1 MFWLIGDTVDR
12 ARAQGSGTLITI
24 GRSDLPAEVADLA
37 SRDINYDER
46 EAPPHV
52 TEGWHRDRVT
62 IELGHEAPGEPE
74 KGGLAE
80 TAGELVNS
88 YEFSDPRILRAA
100 YKYPGDLVGR
110 NMLLEGRFL
119 FLRFLLGVRIVAAH
133 DELVDGPNGPERLIG
148 WSYATLDGHLEQG
161 KLRYE
166 IAKEID
172 TGRVEF
178 RIIAYSRWSPIRNQ
192 LVWAGFNLFGRRTQ
206 LSWYHHAMTRLE
218 RLLNDPPETP
228 EPDADGIVRAPVGC
242 GPGPVRGVRDPVRAP
257 RRGHAAPQ
265 ERREAG
271 LNRIA
276 RATPRAMRPFDDIV
290 RIERAQVLDKPVGR
304 GTRGRHEGPAQPDG
318 QGRAARRL
326 ARSSPASRCRPVHGG
341 LAAVGDRCWTRSA
354 DRWAAVGGRRRS
366 SSPRAWRRR
375 P

>member
-1 MFWLIGDTVDR
+1 MAADVLAHRRHGRPRPPGT
-12 ARAQGSGTLITI
+12 QGSGTLITI
-24 GRSDLPAEVADLA
+24 GRSDLPAEVADLT
-37 SRDINYDER
+37 SRHVNYDER
-46 EAPPHV
+46 DAPPHV
-52 TEGWHRDRVT
+52 TAGWHRDRVT

-100 YKYPGDLVGR
+100 YTHPGDLIGR

-178 RIIAYSRWSPIRNQ
+178 RILAYSRWSPIANR
-192 LVWAGFNLFGRRTQ
+192 LVWAGFNLMGRRTQ
-206 LSWYHHAMTRLE
+206 LTWYRHAMTRLS
-218 RLLNDPPETP
+218 RLLDDPPPTP
-228 EPDADGIVRAPVGC
+228 TPDADGIVRAPSGA
-242 GPGPVRGVRDPVRAP
+242 GPGRFEGFVIRFAHPGLDTRHPDRTARARPLPRSVDPNPAARRDPRWATS
-257 RRGHAAPQ
+257 AARQP
-265 ERREAG
+265 A
-271 LNRIA
+271 L
-276 RATPRAMRPFDDIV
+276 
-290 RIERAQVLDKPVGR
+290 
-304 GTRGRHEGPAQPDG
+304 GTRFSRAGVPR
-318 QGRAARRL
+318 GRAA
-326 ARSSPASRCRPVHGG
+326 P
-341 LAAVGDRCWTRSA
+341 
-354 DRWAAVGGRRRS
+354 GRRR
-366 SSPRAWRRR
+366 
-375 P
+375 

>member
-1 MFWLIGDTVDR
+1 MAADVLADR
-12 ARAQGSGTLITI
+12 RHGRPRPPRTQGSGTLITI
-24 GRSDLPAEVADLA
+24 GRSDLPAEVADLT
-37 SRDINYDER
+37 SRHVNYDER

-52 TEGWHRDRVT
+52 TAGWHCDRVT

-74 KGGLAE
+74 RGGLAE

-100 YKYPGDLVGR
+100 YTHPGDLIGR

-178 RIIAYSRWSPIRNQ
+178 RIIAYSRWSPIANR
-192 LVWAGFNLFGRRTQ
+192 LVWAGLNLMGRRTQ
-206 LSWYHHAMTRLE
+206 LTWYHHAMTRLCH
-218 RLLNDPPETP
+218 LLDDPPPTP
-228 EPDADGIVRAPVGC
+228 NPDAEASCAHPR
-242 GPGPVRGVRDPVRAP
+242 GPVRAGSRDSSSGSRTPASTRGIPTGPPAFGDPAPLHPCRHALRVRDA
-257 RRGHAAPQ
+257 RG
-265 ERREAG
+265 G
-271 LNRIA
+271 N
-276 RATPRAMRPFDDIV
+276 
-290 RIERAQVLDKPVGR
+290 
-304 GTRGRHEGPAQPDG
+304 
-318 QGRAARRL
+318 
-326 ARSSPASRCRPVHGG
+326 PAS
-341 LAAVGDRCWTRSA
+341 
-354 DRWAAVGGRRRS
+354 
-366 SSPRAWRRR
+366 
-375 P
+375 

>member
-1 MFWLIGDTVDR
+1 VAADVLADR
-12 ARAQGSGTLITI
+12 RHRRPRPQPQRSGTLITI
-24 GRSDLPAEVADLA
+24 GNSDLPAEVADLA
-37 SRDINYDER
+37 SRNINFDER

-52 TEGWHRDRVT
+52 TKGWHRDRVT

-88 YEFSDPRILRAA
+88 YQFSDPKILRAA
-100 YKYPGDLVGR
+100 YKSPGDLVGR

-166 IAKEID
+166 IAKEIN

-178 RIIAYSRWSPIRNQ
+178 RIIAYSRWSPIRNK
-192 LVWAGFNLFGRRTQ
+192 LVWAGFNAFGRRTQ

-218 RLLNDPPETP
+218 RLLKDPPETP
-228 EPDADGIVRAPVGC
+228 EPDADGIVRAPSGA
-242 GPGPVRGVRDPVRAP
+242 GPGRFEGFVVRFAHPG
-257 RRGHAAPQ
+257 
-265 ERREAG
+265 
-271 LNRIA
+271 
-276 RATPRAMRPFDDIV
+276 
-290 RIERAQVLDKPVGR
+290 
-304 GTRGRHEGPAQPDG
+304 
-318 QGRAARRL
+318 
-326 ARSSPASRCRPVHGG
+326 
-341 LAAVGDRCWTRSA
+341 A
-354 DRWAAVGGRRRS
+354 DT
-366 SSPRAWRRR
+366 RR
-375 P
+375 PTS